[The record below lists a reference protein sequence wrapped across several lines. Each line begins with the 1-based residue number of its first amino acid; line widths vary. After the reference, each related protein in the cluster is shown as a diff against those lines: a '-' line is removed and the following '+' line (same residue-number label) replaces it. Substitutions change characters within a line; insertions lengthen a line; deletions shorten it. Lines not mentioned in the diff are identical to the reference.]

1 MEGTSTPR
9 KKHKSPLIIFLQR
22 FNVTLLVCTL
32 LQHLGSIPI
41 RFQQVVLHTLQPIAF
56 SFVIILFIY
65 LLEYPVIALVPVG
78 FILYE
83 VVMYSYRSKHAE
95 AKRVTAIIDPNKAS
109 GVDA

>member
-1 MEGTSTPR
+1 M
-9 KKHKSPLIIFLQR
+9 
-22 FNVTLLVCTL
+22 TLLVCTL

-41 RFQQVVLHTLQPIAF
+41 RFQQVIVHTLQAIAF

-83 VVMYSYRSKHAE
+83 VVMYGYRSKHAE
-95 AKRVTAIIDPNKAS
+95 AKRVAAIIDPNKAS